1 MSGELYDGQCYE
13 CFGPYT
19 GPSTPNHLREVGTE
33 PPAYN
38 DTPTLA
44 ECNADEAK
52 LNEPPQEEEW

>member
-1 MSGELYDGQCYE
+1 MSGEIRDGQCDY
-13 CFGPYT
+13 CFPIYD

-44 ECNADEAK
+44 ECNADEAM
-52 LNEPPQEEEW
+52 LVREQEED